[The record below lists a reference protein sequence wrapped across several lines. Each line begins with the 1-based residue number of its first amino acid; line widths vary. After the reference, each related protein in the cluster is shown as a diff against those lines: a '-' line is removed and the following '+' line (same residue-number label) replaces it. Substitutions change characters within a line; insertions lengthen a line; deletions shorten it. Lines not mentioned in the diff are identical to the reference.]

1 MHMSKTAFIR
11 ARIEP
16 NLKHNAEQVLHALGM
31 TPTQAVTLL
40 YTEVARHQHWPFP
53 LKVPNAQTRK
63 TFEETDRGI
72 GLVECKDANDLCE
85 KLGI

>member
-1 MHMSKTAFIR
+1 MSKTAFIR
-11 ARIEP
+11 ARIAP
-16 NLKHNAEQVLHALGM
+16 DLKHNAEQVLHALGM

-40 YTEVARHQHWPFP
+40 YTEVARHRHWPFP

-63 TFEETDRGI
+63 TFEETDRNI
-72 GLVECKDANDLCE
+72 GLVKCKDVDDLFD